1 MTLQDKNLATLFKNN
16 LDWADRIR
24 AADPHFFEKLAR
36 QQNPQYLWIGCSDS
50 RVPANEIVGLMPGEV
65 FVHRNIANVV
75 VHTDLNCLSVIQF
88 AVDVL
93 KVQHIMVVGHYGC
106 GGVRAALFG
115 ERLGLV
121 DNWLHH
127 VHDVRDKHIAA
138 LEAIGL
144 SNTRVDRLCELNV
157 IEQVINVCQTT
168 IVRDAW
174 ERGQDVAVHGWVYGL
189 KDGQLRDLNVTV
201 VNQEESSAVC
211 RAAIAAINAP
221 VSGNVTALGNTI
233 SGMVRSKA

>member
-1 MTLQDKNLATLFKNN
+1 MTLRDINLDTLFQKNRA
-16 LDWADRIR
+16 WADRIL
-24 AADPHFFEKLAR
+24 AEHPNFFEQLAK
-36 QQNPQYLWIGCSDS
+36 QQNPKFLWIGCSDS

-93 KVQHIMVVGHYGC
+93 KVEHIMVVGHYGC

-127 VHDVRDKHIAA
+127 IHDVRDKHADA
-138 LEAIGL
+138 LAAIGL
-144 SNTRVDRLCELNV
+144 SHARVDRLCELNV
-157 IEQVINVCQTT
+157 IEQVKNVCQST

-174 ERGQDVAVHGWVYGL
+174 ERGQDLTVHGWVYGL
-189 KDGQLRDLNVTV
+189 KDGLLRDLNATVTQLDEADRV
-201 VNQEESSAVC
+201 CRSAV
-211 RAAIAAINAP
+211 A
-221 VSGNVTALGNTI
+221 NTQTQ
-233 SGMVRSKA
+233 R